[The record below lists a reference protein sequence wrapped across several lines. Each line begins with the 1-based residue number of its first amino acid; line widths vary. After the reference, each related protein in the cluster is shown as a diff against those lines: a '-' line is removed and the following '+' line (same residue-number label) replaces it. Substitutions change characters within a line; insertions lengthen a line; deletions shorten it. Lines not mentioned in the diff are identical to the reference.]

1 MATSA
6 KAHQPPTTPAT
17 TSSSDPHI
25 QANQALWDAWTK
37 LHLQRG
43 MYRVEPFKAGQT
55 SLKAL
60 ERDELGDVSGKT
72 LLHLQC
78 HLGLDTLSW
87 AREGAVVTGVDFSS
101 AAVAAARAL
110 SDELGIPAR
119 FVCSDLHA
127 LPD

>member
-1 MATSA
+1 MNTS
-6 KAHQPPTTPAT
+6 K
-17 TSSSDPHI
+17 DPHV
-25 QANQALWDAWTK
+25 QANQTLWDAWTK
-37 LHLQRG
+37 LHLRPG
-43 MYRVEPFKAGQT
+43 IYGVEAFKVGQA

-87 AREGAVVTGVDFSS
+87 AREGAVVTGVDFSP

-110 SDELGIPAR
+110 RDEVGVPAR
-119 FVCSDLHA
+119 FVCSDI
-127 LPD
+127 